1 MNSNLNEEEGSQE
14 SSSDKSQEKQI
25 EVKEDSGSKT
35 EKKARSCRVRKA
47 TKSQKKNKHYW
58 KTEDSILKA
67 FFQTRSKQ
75 TVKKLTKRAK
85 ISRSTFY
92 RHHEN
97 QYAIMPDLERKTV
110 AEFGREMGKFT
121 RAHGVQTRMLV
132 YRLLNF
138 VRKNGREF
146 GMIVRRGDE
155 RTLEAMI
162 DDLLPQIARANHI
175 PTECEALVRVY
186 QKEITGVIET
196 WVMNNFHP
204 GELKVLKDIMYLTRT
219 ARQRLIALEN

>member
-1 MNSNLNEEEGSQE
+1 MNSKLNEEENSQE
-14 SSSDKSQEKQI
+14 SSSDDSQEKQR
-25 EVKEDSGSKT
+25 ETKEKSESKIG
-35 EKKARSCRVRKA
+35 KKARSCRVRKA

-121 RAHGVQTRMLV
+121 RAHSVQTRMLV
-132 YRLLNF
+132 YRMLNF
-138 VRKNGREF
+138 VRKNGRECE
-146 GMIVRRGDE
+146 MIVRRGDE

-175 PTECEALVRVY
+175 PTECEVLVRVY
-186 QKEITGVIET
+186 QKEITGIVET
-196 WVMNNFHP
+196 WILGNFRP
-204 GELKVLKDIMYLTRT
+204 GETEVLGDMMYMTNT
-219 ARQRLIALEN
+219 ARRRLMALKH